1 MGHVKQTMEQRPM
14 AMIRN
19 RLQDARIEPPQA
31 TRGDEL
37 RHRVEHMVIA
47 RQYDKMLDML
57 KSVWRDRQLLNA
69 KGVCLLRLGRVE
81 EAGRLYYDLVLNPGC
96 TWMRPDLPTLYKTN
110 YATALLLSGHPSGC
124 LEMLAEIK
132 DEQNPTVQ
140 RLRAAIKNWE
150 SRLTFL
156 QKLNWWFGHIE
167 PANRPVTIDFE
178 AGEFEQVQGADDTP
192 SHVSSLHSPNVA

>member
-1 MGHVKQTMEQRPM
+1 MM
-14 AMIRN
+14 
-19 RLQDARIEPPQA
+19 
-31 TRGDEL
+31 TRG
-37 RHRVEHMVIA
+37 
-47 RQYDKMLDML
+47 
-57 KSVWRDRQLLNA
+57 
-69 KGVCLLRLGRVE
+69 RLFASGS
-81 EAGRLYYDLVLNPGC
+81 ALCMYYDLVLNPGC
-96 TWMRPDLPTLYKTN
+96 TWMRPDLPTVYKTN

-167 PANRPVTIDFE
+167 PTNRPVTIDFE
-178 AGEFEQVQGADDTP
+178 AGEFEHVQGAERIARR
-192 SHVSSLHSPNVA
+192 VLGVIQVEFKVARYLRQPACIP